1 MAMKTQTAAVE
12 TKGLGKS
19 YRGGFRRRP
28 FVAVEALD
36 LTVPRGQVFGFLG
49 PNGAGKT
56 TTIMMLLGNV
66 RPSRGRGWV
75 LGEPIG
81 HVEAKRRLGFLPEK
95 FQFHDFLQADEFLD
109 MHGKLYGM
117 PRKRRRE
124 RIGEVLELVGLAE
137 RRRSRLAQFS
147 KGMQQRIGLAQALLH
162 EPELVILDEPTSA
175 LDPIGRRQVR
185 DIVLHLKGRGATVF
199 LNSHLL
205 SEIEMTC
212 DQVAILHRGRL
223 VRQGTIDE
231 LLAPSSTVELQVEG
245 GEAGLQDALA
255 AVGEVQEDC
264 GLRIADCGLAGNDK
278 PASSGAVVPNPQS
291 AIRNPQSA
299 EARCYTVR
307 VADAR
312 RVPEL
317 AEAVVRHGGRLHAM
331 VPQRESLEDFFI
343 RTVAAAEPEPR

>member
-1 MAMKTQTAAVE
+1 MSQATAIE

-19 YRGGFRRRP
+19 YRGGLRRRP
-28 FVAVEALD
+28 FTAVEALD
-36 LTVPRGQVFGFLG
+36 LRVPRGQVFGFLG

-109 MHGKLYGM
+109 LHGKLYGM
-117 PRKRRRE
+117 PPHRRKQ
-124 RIGEVLELVGLAE
+124 RIGEALELVGLAD
-137 RRRSRLAQFS
+137 RRQSRLSQFS

-162 EPELVILDEPTSA
+162 EPDLVILDEPTSA

-185 DIVLHLKGRGATVF
+185 DIILHLKERGATVF

-212 DQVAILHRGRL
+212 DHVAILNRGRL
-223 VRQGTIDE
+223 VREGTLDQ
-231 LLAPSSTVELQVEG
+231 LLAPASVVELQVEG
-245 GEAGLQDALA
+245 GAPELRAALEAIGELQEKGA
-255 AVGEVQEDC
+255 GEYE
-264 GLRIADCGLAGNDK
+264 I
-278 PASSGAVVPNPQS
+278 
-291 AIRNPQSA
+291 
-299 EARCYTVR
+299 R

-317 AEAVVRHGGRLHAM
+317 ADAVVRHGGRLHAL
-331 VPQRESLEDFFI
+331 VPQRESLEDFFV
-343 RTVAAAEPEPR
+343 RAVTEAEEDAA

>member
-1 MAMKTQTAAVE
+1 MAAHAAAIE
-12 TKGLGKS
+12 TRGLGKS
-19 YRGGFRRRP
+19 YRGGLRRRP
-28 FVAVEALD
+28 FTAVEALD
-36 LTVPRGQVFGFLG
+36 LTVPPGQVFGFLG

-66 RPSRGRGWV
+66 RPTRGRGWL
-75 LGEPIG
+75 LGRPIG
-81 HVEAKRRLGFLPEK
+81 NVEAKRRLGFLPEK

-109 MHGKLYGM
+109 LHGKLYGM
-117 PRKRRRE
+117 SARRR
-124 RIGEVLELVGLAE
+124 RQRVDEVLHLVGLSD
-137 RRRSRLAQFS
+137 RRRSRLSQFS

-212 DQVAILHRGRL
+212 DRVAILDRGRL
-223 VRQGTIDE
+223 VRQGPLEE
-231 LLAPSSTVELQVEG
+231 LLAPASVVELEVEG
-245 GEAGLQDALA
+245 GDPGLPAALA
-255 AVGEVQEDC
+255 AVG
-264 GLRIADCGLAGNDK
+264 
-278 PASSGAVVPNPQS
+278 AVAVMAPG
-291 AIRNPQSA
+291 RF
-299 EARCYTVR
+299 EVR
-307 VADAR
+307 VEDAR

-317 AEAVVRHGGRLHAM
+317 AEAVLRHGGRLHAL

-343 RTVAAAEPEPR
+343 RTVMDNTEPDPSGSPPLA

>member
-1 MAMKTQTAAVE
+1 MSPATAIE
-12 TKGLGKS
+12 TKGLGKI
-19 YRGGFRRRP
+19 YRGGLRRRP
-28 FVAVEALD
+28 FTAVEALD
-36 LTVPRGQVFGFLG
+36 LRVPRGQVFGFLG

-75 LGEPIG
+75 LGQPIG

-109 MHGKLYGM
+109 LHGKLYGM
-117 PRKRRRE
+117 PPRRRRQ
-124 RIGEVLELVGLAE
+124 RIGEALELVGLAD
-137 RRRSRLAQFS
+137 RRQSRLSQFS

-162 EPELVILDEPTSA
+162 EPDLVILDEPTSA

-185 DIVLHLKGRGATVF
+185 DIILHLKERGATVF

-212 DQVAILHRGRL
+212 DHVAILNRGRL
-223 VRQGTIDE
+223 VREGTLDQ
-231 LLAPSSTVELQVEG
+231 LLAPASMVELQIEG
-245 GEAGLQDALA
+245 GGPELQAALE
-255 AVGEVQEDC
+255 AVGELQEK
-264 GLRIADCGLAGNDK
+264 GAGMY
-278 PASSGAVVPNPQS
+278 
-291 AIRNPQSA
+291 
-299 EARCYTVR
+299 EVR

-317 AEAVVRHGGRLHAM
+317 ADAVVRHGGRLHAM
-331 VPQRESLEDFFI
+331 VPQRESLEDFFV
-343 RTVAAAEPEPR
+343 RTVTEAEEDTH

>member
-1 MAMKTQTAAVE
+1 MALATAVE

-19 YRGGFRRRP
+19 DRGGLRQRP
-28 FVAVEALD
+28 FTAVEALD
-36 LTVPRGQVFGFLG
+36 LRVPRGQVFGFLG

-75 LGEPIG
+75 LGQPIG
-81 HVEAKRRLGFLPEK
+81 NVEAKRRLGFLPEK

-109 MHGKLYGM
+109 LHGKLYGM
-117 PRKRRRE
+117 PPKRRRE
-124 RIGEVLELVGLAE
+124 RIGETLELVGLAD
-137 RRRSRLAQFS
+137 RRKSRLSQFS

-185 DIVLHLKGRGATVF
+185 DIVLHLKARGATVF

-212 DQVAILHRGRL
+212 DHVAILNRGRL
-223 VRQGTIDE
+223 VREGTLDQ
-231 LLAPSSTVELQVEG
+231 LLAAASVVELQVEG
-245 GEAGLQDALA
+245 GGPDLRAALA
-255 AVGEVQEDC
+255 AVGELQEK
-264 GLRIADCGLAGNDK
+264 GAGMY
-278 PASSGAVVPNPQS
+278 
-291 AIRNPQSA
+291 
-299 EARCYTVR
+299 EVR

-312 RVPEL
+312 RVPDL
-317 AEAVVRHGGRLHAM
+317 ADAVVRHGGRLHAM
-331 VPQRESLEDFFI
+331 VPQRESLEDFFV
-343 RTVAAAEPEPR
+343 RTVTEAEEDTH